1 MDQRVNFQDWKE
13 QAAHFDRA
21 APFVPGAQFLR
32 AAGFRVHYILKDY
45 LIGQAFGALGL
56 RQGAKVLDVGCGRG
70 VLLDRLGV
78 SYRTVGF
85 GIDVS
90 AESLRQARR
99 EAQSG
104 NQVARSD
111 ARRMPFADDSFDL
124 VVSMDVLEHI
134 PESNRA
140 IDEMVRVIRPGGTL
154 VCYAVSKRNRY
165 TFNWFLET
173 IALRLGTDLR
183 TRACHEPELLIDPS
197 VISSRLSQVRCP
209 IESRE
214 PFHAFF
220 TLAFDQGLLA
230 FYWLA
235 TKLGVFGSGTMAARK
250 VGRWILQVGD
260 WVCRASLRPLRRL
273 DAPWFRHGLS
283 NGVLL
288 IAKKRRASLSGQGSG
303 AVEAKRSQAETALAA
318 AASYVDVGSRP
329 LARSA
334 KPEA

>member
-1 MDQRVNFQDWKE
+1 MNFPDWTE

-32 AAGFRVHYILKDY
+32 AAGFRVHYILKDC

-70 VLLDRLGV
+70 VLLDRLGA
-78 SYRTVGF
+78 SYGTIGF

-90 AESLRQARR
+90 AESLKQARQ

-104 NQVARSD
+104 IHPARSD
-111 ARRMPFADDSFDL
+111 ARRIPFADGSFDL

-134 PESNRA
+134 PDSNRA
-140 IDEMVRVIRPGGTL
+140 IDEMARVMRPGGTL
-154 VCYAVSKRNRY
+154 VCYAVSTRNRY

-183 TRACHEPELLIDPS
+183 SRACHEPELLVDPN
-197 VISSRLSQVRCP
+197 VISSRLSRVGCTV
-209 IESRE
+209 ESCE

-220 TLAFDQGLLA
+220 TLLFDQGLLA

-235 TKLGVFGSGTMAARK
+235 SKGTRRIPRRWRQHFAEILLSVITPVCSALLAPLRLMDSPWLKLGV
-250 VGRWILQVGD
+250 
-260 WVCRASLRPLRRL
+260 
-273 DAPWFRHGLS
+273 S
-283 NGVLL
+283 NGFL
-288 IAKKRRASLSGQGSG
+288 ILATKATPALIPLPALEADMQFCSWEEGGDQNVQRG
-303 AVEAKRSQAETALAA
+303 ATAEAKLW
-318 AASYVDVGSRP
+318 
-329 LARSA
+329 
-334 KPEA
+334 